1 MLRQARRERFKIE
14 EDKRL
19 TKEIELQSYLNRLI
33 DDDIEKSIEDL
44 VSGLD

>member
-19 TKEIELQSYLNRLI
+19 TQEIELQSYLNRLI
-33 DDDIEKSIEDL
+33 DDDIEKSIENL
-44 VSGLD
+44 VSLD